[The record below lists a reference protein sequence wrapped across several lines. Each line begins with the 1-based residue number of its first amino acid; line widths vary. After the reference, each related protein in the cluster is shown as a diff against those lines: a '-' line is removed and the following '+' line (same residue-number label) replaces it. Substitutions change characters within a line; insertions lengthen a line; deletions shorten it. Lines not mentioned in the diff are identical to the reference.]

1 MHFPNPNKIAILV
14 CTLLT
19 TTALATETPCD
30 YTSKD
35 NVVYEGKIESVRN
48 VKKELQ
54 SNPKVKDI
62 LKCVVSIEA
71 RVKGKWYSSNGEYM
85 FAPDMSQ
92 KDACG
97 LAENRAKVKVM
108 REIIPE
114 TLKSEKNLKCVLK
127 SNLTKPEN
135 SCNIVYVNGLMDE
148 TTGRWGR
155 SRQRIRMK
163 ICDDKK

>member
-1 MHFPNPNKIAILV
+1 MLSTQNKIITTFL

-35 NVVYEGKIESVRN
+35 KVVYEGKIESVRLIN
-48 VKKELQ
+48 KKIQ
-54 SNPKVKDI
+54 SNPKVKDV

-71 RVKGKWYSSNGEYM
+71 RVKGKWHPSKGEYM
-85 FAPDMSQ
+85 FGPDMSQ
-92 KDACG
+92 KDACD

-114 TLKSEKNLKCVLK
+114 TLKSEKNLKCT
-127 SNLTKPEN
+127 LTKLRQ
-135 SCNIVYVNGLMDE
+135 SCKFIYMDVVMADFGQQRVRMKSCDE
-148 TTGRWGR
+148 T
-155 SRQRIRMK
+155 K
-163 ICDDKK
+163 

>member
-1 MHFPNPNKIAILV
+1 MLSTQNKFLITFF

-35 NVVYEGKIESVRN
+35 KVIYEGKIESVRLIN
-48 VKKELQ
+48 KKIQ
-54 SNPKVKDI
+54 SNPKVKDV

-71 RVKGKWYSSNGEYM
+71 RIKGKWHPSKGEYM
-85 FAPDMSQ
+85 FGPDMSQ
-92 KDACG
+92 KDACD

-114 TLKSEKNLKCVLK
+114 TLKSEKNLKC
-127 SNLTKPEN
+127 NLTNMKN
-135 SCNIVYVNGLMDE
+135 SCKVIYINAVMAEFGQ
-148 TTGRWGR
+148 
-155 SRQRIRMK
+155 QRIRMK
-163 ICDDKK
+163 SCEKE

>member
-1 MHFPNPNKIAILV
+1 MLSTQNKILTTFL

-35 NVVYEGKIESVRN
+35 KVIYEGKIESVRLIN
-48 VKKELQ
+48 KKIQ
-54 SNPKVKDI
+54 SNPKVKDV

-71 RVKGKWYSSNGEYM
+71 RVKGKWHPSKGEYM
-85 FAPDMSQ
+85 FGPDMSQ
-92 KDACG
+92 KDACD

-114 TLKSEKNLKCVLK
+114 TLKSEKNLKC
-127 SNLTKPEN
+127 NLTKVKN
-135 SCNIVYVNGLMDE
+135 SCRIVYMNVVMTDFGKQRVRMVSCDE
-148 TTGRWGR
+148 
-155 SRQRIRMK
+155 
-163 ICDDKK
+163 KK

>member
-1 MHFPNPNKIAILV
+1 MLSTQNKILTTFL

-35 NVVYEGKIESVRN
+35 KVVYEGKIESVRLIN
-48 VKKELQ
+48 KKIQ
-54 SNPKVKDI
+54 SNPKVKDV

-71 RVKGKWYSSNGEYM
+71 RVKGKWHPSRGEYM
-85 FAPDMSQ
+85 FGPDMSQ
-92 KDACG
+92 KDACD

-114 TLKSEKNLKCVLK
+114 TLKSEKNLKCSLT
-127 SNLTKPEN
+127 NLRQ
-135 SCNIVYVNGLMDE
+135 SCKFIYINAVMADFGQ
-148 TTGRWGR
+148 
-155 SRQRIRMK
+155 QRIRMK
-163 ICDDKK
+163 SCEKE

>member
-1 MHFPNPNKIAILV
+1 MLSTQNKILTTFL

-35 NVVYEGKIESVRN
+35 KVVYEGKIESVRLIN
-48 VKKELQ
+48 KKIQ
-54 SNPKVKDI
+54 SNPKVKDV

-71 RVKGKWYSSNGEYM
+71 RVKGKWHPSKGEYM
-85 FAPDMSQ
+85 FGPDMSQ
-92 KDACG
+92 KDACD

-114 TLKSEKNLKCVLK
+114 TLKSEKNLKC
-127 SNLTKPEN
+127 NLTKVKN
-135 SCNIVYVNGLMDE
+135 SCKIVYMNVVMTDFGK
-148 TTGRWGR
+148 
-155 SRQRIRMK
+155 QRVRMVS
-163 ICDDKK
+163 CNEKK

>member
-1 MHFPNPNKIAILV
+1 MLSIQNKILTTFL

-35 NVVYEGKIESVRN
+35 KVVYEGKIESVRLIN
-48 VKKELQ
+48 KKIQ
-54 SNPKVKDI
+54 SNPKVKDV

-71 RVKGKWYSSNGEYM
+71 RVKGKWHPSKGEYM
-85 FAPDMSQ
+85 FGPDMSQ
-92 KDACG
+92 KDACD

-114 TLKSEKNLKCVLK
+114 TLKSEKNLKC
-127 SNLTKPEN
+127 NLTKVKN
-135 SCNIVYVNGLMDE
+135 SCKIVYMNVVMTDFGK
-148 TTGRWGR
+148 
-155 SRQRIRMK
+155 QRVRMVS
-163 ICDDKK
+163 CNEKK

>member
-1 MHFPNPNKIAILV
+1 MLSIQNKILTTFL

-35 NVVYEGKIESVRN
+35 KVIYEGKIESVRLID
-48 VKKELQ
+48 KKIQ
-54 SNPKVKDI
+54 SNPKVKDV

-71 RVKGKWYSSNGEYM
+71 RVKGKWHPSKGEYM
-85 FAPDMSQ
+85 FGPDMSQ
-92 KDACG
+92 KDACD

-114 TLKSEKNLKCVLK
+114 TLKSEKNLKC
-127 SNLTKPEN
+127 NLTKVKN
-135 SCNIVYVNGLMDE
+135 SCRIVYMNVVMTDFGK
-148 TTGRWGR
+148 
-155 SRQRIRMK
+155 QRVRMVS
-163 ICDDKK
+163 CNEKK